1 MTEDKKIIYNWFYKS
16 ESEEV
21 PDGLFFSYHFSHNN
35 NNNNNNNNNKSNIL
49 ITDAVHST
57 LKEDEKAGLVSFRG
71 LMKSS
76 DGLPITFIYRSCPPT
91 PLLWP

>member
-16 ESEEV
+16 ESEAV
-21 PDGLFFSYHFSHNN
+21 PDGLYFFYPFSHNN

-49 ITDAVHST
+49 ITDTVYST

-76 DGLPITFIYRSCPPT
+76 DELPITFIYRSCPPT